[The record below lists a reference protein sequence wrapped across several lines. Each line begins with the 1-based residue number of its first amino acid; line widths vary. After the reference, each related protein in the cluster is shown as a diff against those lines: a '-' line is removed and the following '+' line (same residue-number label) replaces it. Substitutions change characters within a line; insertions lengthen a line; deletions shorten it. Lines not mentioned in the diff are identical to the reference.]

1 MCLYL
6 KDPSKFFCVGIW
18 RNKELISIGY
28 KHSSMF
34 KLFSRS
40 KPKAD
45 KFNFS
50 VFKTDMHSHLL
61 PGIDDGAKDLDN
73 SIQLI
78 RGMKDLGYQKLITTP
93 HIIWDMYRNTP
104 QIINEKLALIRDAID
119 QEGID
124 IAIHAAAEYFLDE
137 HVEELLRTKEPLLT
151 ISGNKVLT
159 EFSMAFPSM
168 NIKDILFEMEM
179 QGYQPI
185 IAHPERYIYLQQNK
199 EFYAELKDIGC
210 MFQLNLLSLTGYY
223 GRSVKDLA
231 EYLVN
236 NDFYDLVGTD
246 LHNFHYLEGL
256 QQMSMSNTLRKLIES
271 GRLMN
276 AQL

>member
-1 MCLYL
+1 
-6 KDPSKFFCVGIW
+6 
-18 RNKELISIGY
+18 
-28 KHSSMF
+28 MF
-34 KLFSRS
+34 KLFARS
-40 KPKAD
+40 GSKGE
-45 KFNFS
+45 KFSFS

-61 PGIDDGAKDLDN
+61 PGIDDGAGDIEN

-104 QIINEKLALIRDAID
+104 AIINEKLKLVRDAITR
-119 QEGID
+119 EGID
-124 IAIHAAAEYFLDE
+124 IEIHAAAEYFLDE
-137 HVEELLRTKEPLLT
+137 HVEELLKKKEPLLT

-199 EFYAELKDIGC
+199 EFYTELKDIGC
-210 MFQLNLLSLTGYY
+210 MFQLNLLSLAGYY

-236 NDFYDLVGTD
+236 NDFYDMVGTD
-246 LHNFHYLEGL
+246 LHNLHYLQGL
-256 QQMSMSNTLRKLIES
+256 QQMTMSNALKKLMES
-271 GRLMN
+271 GRLIN
-276 AQL
+276 SEL

>member
-1 MCLYL
+1 
-6 KDPSKFFCVGIW
+6 
-18 RNKELISIGY
+18 
-28 KHSSMF
+28 MF

-40 KPKAD
+40 KPKGD
-45 KFNFS
+45 KFDFS

-61 PGIDDGAKDLDN
+61 PGIDDGAKDLAN

-104 QIINEKLALIRDAID
+104 QIINEKLALIRDAIE

-124 IAIHAAAEYFLDE
+124 IEIHAAAEYFLDE
-137 HVEELLRTKEPLLT
+137 HVQELLKKKEPLLT

-210 MFQLNLLSLTGYY
+210 IFQLNLLSLTGYY

-231 EYLVN
+231 EYLAN

-256 QQMSMSNTLRKLIES
+256 QQMSMSNTLKKLIES
-271 GRLMN
+271 GHLMN

>member
-1 MCLYL
+1 
-6 KDPSKFFCVGIW
+6 
-18 RNKELISIGY
+18 
-28 KHSSMF
+28 MF
-34 KLFSRS
+34 KIFSRS
-40 KPKAD
+40 KPKGD
-45 KFNFS
+45 KFDFS

-61 PGIDDGAKDLDN
+61 PGIDDGSRDIEN
-73 SIQLI
+73 SLELI
-78 RGMKDLGYQKLITTP
+78 RGMKALGYQKLITTP

-124 IAIHAAAEYFLDE
+124 IEIHAAAEYFLDE
-137 HVEELLRTKEPLLT
+137 HVEELLKKKEPLLT

-159 EFSMAFPSM
+159 EFSMAFTSM

-199 EFYAELKDIGC
+199 DFYNELKDIGC
-210 MFQLNLLSLTGYY
+210 MFQLNLLSLAGYY

-231 EYLVN
+231 EYLAN

-246 LHNFHYLEGL
+246 LHNLHYLEGL
-256 QQMSMSNTLRKLIES
+256 QQMPVSNTLKKLMDS

-276 AQL
+276 DQL

>member
-1 MCLYL
+1 
-6 KDPSKFFCVGIW
+6 
-18 RNKELISIGY
+18 
-28 KHSSMF
+28 MF

-40 KPKAD
+40 RPKDD

-61 PGIDDGAKDLDN
+61 PGIDDGAKDLEN

-104 QIINEKLALIRDAID
+104 QIINQKLALIRDAVE

-124 IAIHAAAEYFLDE
+124 IEIHAAAEYFLDE
-137 HVEELLRTKEPLLT
+137 HVEELLRKKEPLLT

-199 EFYAELKDIGC
+199 EFYAEL
-210 MFQLNLLSLTGYY
+210 
-223 GRSVKDLA
+223 
-231 EYLVN
+231 
-236 NDFYDLVGTD
+236 
-246 LHNFHYLEGL
+246 
-256 QQMSMSNTLRKLIES
+256 
-271 GRLMN
+271 
-276 AQL
+276 

>member
-1 MCLYL
+1 
-6 KDPSKFFCVGIW
+6 
-18 RNKELISIGY
+18 
-28 KHSSMF
+28 MF

-40 KPKAD
+40 RPKDD

-61 PGIDDGAKDLDN
+61 PGIDDGAKDLEN

-124 IAIHAAAEYFLDE
+124 IEIHAAAEYFLDE

-236 NDFYDLVGTD
+236 NDYYDLVGTD
-246 LHNFHYLEGL
+246 LHNLHYLEGL
-256 QQMSMSNTLRKLIES
+256 QQMSMSNTLKKLIES

>member
-1 MCLYL
+1 
-6 KDPSKFFCVGIW
+6 
-18 RNKELISIGY
+18 
-28 KHSSMF
+28 MF

-40 KPKAD
+40 RPKDD

-61 PGIDDGAKDLDN
+61 PGIDDGAKDLEN

-104 QIINEKLALIRDAID
+104 QIINQKLALIRDAVE

-124 IAIHAAAEYFLDE
+124 IEIHAAAEYFLDE
-137 HVEELLRTKEPLLT
+137 HVEELLRKKEPLLT

-185 IAHPERYIYLQQNK
+185 IAHPERYFYLQQNK

-223 GRSVKDLA
+223 GRSAKDLA
-231 EYLVN
+231 EYLAN
-236 NDFYDLVGTD
+236 NDYYDLVGTD
-246 LHNFHYLEGL
+246 LHNLHYLEGL
-256 QQMSMSNTLRKLIES
+256 QQMSMSNTLKKLIES